1 MSSPDRGD
9 QRPNIL
15 CANNT
20 VMNLHLIQ
28 KRMFCSHFRNEMTQ
42 PSPQGAVANLLSYI
56 GQDFHQL
63 DPVEI
68 ESKLSMEG
76 ESPILI
82 NDEKVLMAFKCGRDM
97 TIFTSKAILYI
108 DRKGFTGKKTEFQ
121 NIPYS
126 TILNFATESCGS
138 FDTDSEMKLTF
149 ATPWFPN
156 ITQDFR

>member
-1 MSSPDRGD
+1 M
-9 QRPNIL
+9 
-15 CANNT
+15 A
-20 VMNLHLIQ
+20 
-28 KRMFCSHFRNEMTQ
+28 Q

-68 ESKLSMEG
+68 ETKLSMEG

-82 NDEKVLMAFKCGRDM
+82 NDEKILMAFKCGRDM

-126 TILNFATESCGS
+126 TILNFSTASSGS
-138 FDTDSEMKLTF
+138 FEICSHVPVHF
-149 ATPWFPN
+149 
-156 ITQDFR
+156 I